1 VAIHDSS
8 ACREPCKGEVMKLA
22 LENLFAMCALAITGL
37 LLAAGSALG
46 QEVSDG
52 QQNSAP
58 EDPPARVA
66 RLSYLNGSVSFL
78 RAGVDQWSQA
88 ATNFPVTT
96 GDRIYTEKDG
106 RAELQV
112 GNYTVRLSH
121 QTDMSVTNLSD
132 EVLQLGLQQGTLGLT
147 VYQVTSGET
156 VEIDTPDGVLTVKQ
170 PGTYRVD
177 VDPGG
182 EHTRAYVNSGSVE
195 VTGGGTSKTVK
206 SGQAV
211 DLTGYDLVT
220 FISRPS
226 PPPDEFDKWCD
237 DRDTRVSSS
246 ASSRYVSR
254 SVPGFQELDA
264 YGTWEDAP
272 DYGAVWYPAGVAVEW
287 VPFRFGRWIW
297 VGPWGWT
304 WVEDEPWGFCQFHY
318 GRWVHIGVRWGW
330 LPGPIVPLPIYV
342 PAVVAFVG
350 GPHFSVAVDAEPVSL
365 AAWFPLGP
373 GEPFSPWYHCREDYV
388 RIVNVTNIRNVTNII
403 NVTNIQNVHYAYR
416 TVAMTAVPAHIFSSG
431 LPVARQVVR
440 LSRQQIEHA
449 QVIPHPGVN
458 PTMRAVLA
466 GASVRPP
473 PVRPQSLVTAAKTA
487 PRAAPVS
494 QRSLGV
500 AQPRMASPRLLTRTP
515 PPPARVP
522 FAIERP
528 AMMAHP
534 GRPLEPQQLQNLRV
548 GRTAG
553 PMLDR
558 EFPPH
563 VAPMPKV
570 RTAPHQR

>member
-1 VAIHDSS
+1 
-8 ACREPCKGEVMKLA
+8 M
-22 LENLFAMCALAITGL
+22 
-37 LLAAGSALG
+37 
-46 QEVSDG
+46 
-52 QQNSAP
+52 
-58 EDPPARVA
+58 
-66 RLSYLNGSVSFL
+66 
-78 RAGVDQWSQA
+78 
-88 ATNFPVTT
+88 NFPVTT

-121 QTDMSVTNLSD
+121 QTDLSVANLSD
-132 EVLQLGLQQGTLGLT
+132 QVLQLGLQQGTLGLT
-147 VYQVTSGET
+147 VYQVSSGET
-156 VEIDTPDGVLTVKQ
+156 VEIDTPNGVLTVKQ

-195 VTGGGTSKTVK
+195 VTGGGISKTVK

-211 DLTGYDLVT
+211 ELTGYDVVT
-220 FISRPS
+220 MIPIPP

-254 SVPGFQELDA
+254 SVPGSQELDA

-287 VPFRFGRWIW
+287 VPYRFGRWMW

-330 LPGPIVPLPIYV
+330 LPGPIVPVPIYA

-350 GPHFSVAVDAEPVSL
+350 GPHFSVAVGAGPVSL

-373 GEPFSPWYHCREDYV
+373 GEPFFPWYHCREDYV
-388 RIVNVTNIRNVTNII
+388 RMVNVTNIRNVTNII

-416 TVAMTAVPAHIFSSG
+416 TVATTAVPAHVFSSG

-440 LSRQQIEHA
+440 LSPQQLEHA

-458 PTMRAVLA
+458 PTIRAALPGPA
-466 GASVRPP
+466 VRPP
-473 PVRPQSLVTAAKTA
+473 PVRRHSVMSAARTA
-487 PRAAPVS
+487 PRPAPVS
-494 QRSLGV
+494 QRNLGV
-500 AQPRMASPRLLTRTP
+500 AQPRTAAPRLLTRTP
-515 PPPARVP
+515 PPPERVP
-522 FAIERP
+522 FAVQRP
-528 AMMAHP
+528 AMILHP
-534 GRPLEPQQLQNLRV
+534 GRPLEPQQLQNLRM
-548 GRTAG
+548 GRGAG

-563 VAPMPKV
+563 VAAVSRVQPTP
-570 RTAPHQR
+570 RRR